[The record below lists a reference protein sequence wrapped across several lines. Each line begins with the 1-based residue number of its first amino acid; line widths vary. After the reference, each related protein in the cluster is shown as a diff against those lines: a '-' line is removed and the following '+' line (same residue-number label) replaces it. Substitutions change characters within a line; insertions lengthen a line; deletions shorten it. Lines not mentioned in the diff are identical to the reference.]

1 MGVVGKQSSSFSLL
15 FWLFSLSSGKVTC
28 FKSGSLGNS
37 SNILPKLS
45 HFVNFTAIGVPRF

>member
-1 MGVVGKQSSSFSLL
+1 MESSHLVFFAVLA
-15 FWLFSLSSGKVTC
+15 FSLSSGKVTC

>member
-15 FWLFSLSSGKVTC
+15 LWLFSLSSGKVTC

-45 HFVNFTAIGVPRF
+45 HFVNFTVIGVPRF

>member
-1 MGVVGKQSSSFSLL
+1 MEVVGKQSSSFSLL
-15 FWLFSLSSGKVTC
+15 LWLFLSLGKVTC